1 MVRLSGFRTRIGK
14 FCRTFAPSFGKS
26 RGDVAPLI
34 PPIDDAKMAKKID
47 LSVIDQFYSAQVS
60 ANESAAKLE
69 SLREDVKEAVE
80 ELIRLKGKP
89 ADFTGVIDY
98 HGFKIRVQRP
108 TSYAW
113 EANNNEEVTSDPNH
127 AIYLQ
132 QLHLQKNMNDQ
143 LKYLRAQLKATAVAL
158 ADAHP
163 YSKSIKR
170 GFTIAIV

>member
-1 MVRLSGFRTRIGK
+1 
-14 FCRTFAPSFGKS
+14 
-26 RGDVAPLI
+26 
-34 PPIDDAKMAKKID
+34 MAKKID

-69 SLREDVKEAVE
+69 SLREDAKEAVE

-127 AIYLQ
+127 ALYLQ
-132 QLHLQKNMNDQ
+132 QLSLQESMSKQ
-143 LKYLRAQLKATAVAL
+143 LKYVRAQMKITAKAL

-163 YSKSIKR
+163 RSKSIKH
-170 GFTIAIV
+170 GFTIAFV

>member
-1 MVRLSGFRTRIGK
+1 
-14 FCRTFAPSFGKS
+14 
-26 RGDVAPLI
+26 
-34 PPIDDAKMAKKID
+34 MAKKID
-47 LSVIDQFYSAQVS
+47 LSVIDQFYSAQMS

-69 SLREDVKEAVE
+69 SLREDAKEAVE
-80 ELIRLKGKP
+80 ELIRLKGEP

-127 AIYLQ
+127 GIYLQ
-132 QLHLQKNMNDQ
+132 QLNLQESMSKQ
-143 LKYLRAQLKATAVAL
+143 LKYVRAQMKITAKAL

-170 GFTIAIV
+170 GFTIAFV

>member
-1 MVRLSGFRTRIGK
+1 MK
-14 FCRTFAPSFGKS
+14 
-26 RGDVAPLI
+26 
-34 PPIDDAKMAKKID
+34 KKID

-69 SLREDVKEAVE
+69 SLREDAKEAVK
-80 ELIRLKGKP
+80 ELIRLKGEP

-108 TSYAW
+108 ASYEW
-113 EANNNEEVTSDPNH
+113 EANNNKEVTSDPNH

-132 QLHLQKNMNDQ
+132 QLNLQESMSKQ
-143 LKYLRAQLKATAVAL
+143 LKYVRAQMKITAKAL

-163 YSKSIKR
+163 KSKSIKR
-170 GFTIAIV
+170 GFTIAFV